1 MSQLALCGRPWTVFN
16 PASKQH
22 REWYHEFVKSNTWG
36 RCPVRFVVPD
46 DHGDLITMMQRTLVK
61 YYIEQEFAKK
71 QRRIKSEKVLR
82 KNN

>member
-36 RCPVRFVVPD
+36 RCPVRFVVPE

-71 QRRIKSEKVLR
+71 QRRIKSEKVLQ